1 MVTSLGCNHFLAD
14 FIQKIVAPGT
24 VLSGV
29 FYTQPSKI
37 IIGGILTKCSR
48 KRPAIEC
55 SSRFT
60 VKNTSL
66 TEVLSIDAQRGLE
79 RRGACLFGS
88 YVKNTP
94 HTVTTISSNKK

>member
-1 MVTSLGCNHFLAD
+1 MTGLGCNHFLAD
-14 FIQKIVAPGT
+14 FIQKIVAPGN
-24 VLSGV
+24 VLGGV
-29 FYTQPSKI
+29 FYPQPSKI
-37 IIGGILTKCSR
+37 IIGGILTKCCC

-66 TEVLSIDAQRGLE
+66 TEVLSVNAQRGLE
-79 RRGACLFGS
+79 RCGARLFGS